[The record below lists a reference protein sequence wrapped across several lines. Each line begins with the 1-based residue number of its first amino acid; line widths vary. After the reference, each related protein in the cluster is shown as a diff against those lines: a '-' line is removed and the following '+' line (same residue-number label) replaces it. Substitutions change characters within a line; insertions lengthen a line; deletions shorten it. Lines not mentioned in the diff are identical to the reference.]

1 MDQHSDETDPGRRTR
16 GLEITKQAAGRDA
29 DGGPGSGG
37 DFFSMTIEHLFA
49 EVWSRDGLSG
59 RDRRLLLLGLL
70 VGQGMDDALQVQLD
84 AALRTAELTPR
95 ELREIVVFL
104 THYAGWPRGA
114 QLNGQVEDL
123 IARSG
128 RDGED

>member
-84 AALRTAELTPR
+84 AALRTAELTP
-95 ELREIVVFL
+95 
-104 THYAGWPRGA
+104 AS
-114 QLNGQVEDL
+114 
-123 IARSG
+123 SG
-128 RDGED
+128 RSSSSSPTTRAGRAGPSSTGRSRI